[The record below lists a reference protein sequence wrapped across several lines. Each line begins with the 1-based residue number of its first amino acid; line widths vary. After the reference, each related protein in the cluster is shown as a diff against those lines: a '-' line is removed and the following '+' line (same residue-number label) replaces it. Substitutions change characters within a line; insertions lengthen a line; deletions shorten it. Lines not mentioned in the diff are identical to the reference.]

1 MSHGHFEMNS
11 HIHPKIRI
19 LICAGEISGD
29 MYGAAI
35 VREMRAQS
43 ATPLEFYG
51 FGGDLMKAQG
61 VELYAHVSQTAVMG
75 FWEVLRNIRF
85 LMRLKRAIHGLLSTR
100 RPDVVLT
107 LDYPGFN
114 LKLAAD
120 AKSRGIPAV
129 HYVCPQVW
137 AWRKGRIPKIA
148 RCLTK
153 LITIF
158 PFEPPLF
165 EGTGLDAI
173 FLGHPLADQ
182 VAETLS
188 RPPAALP
195 WGDGRRM
202 AIFPGSRHSEINRI
216 LPTQIAAAVLL
227 EERLGPC
234 SFLIPA
240 PTAEA
245 RAQLEEALA
254 KIEHKPSSLAVC
266 DGNSREILRQSK
278 AAVIKSGTSTLEGS
292 MLLCPFVLVY
302 RVSAASYRI
311 MRSLVTGVSHV
322 GLVNILAQKEV
333 TKELLQQDATP
344 EAIAYEIERLLT
356 DAAARETMLAEMRAV
371 NALVGKPG
379 ASARAA
385 AAVLDLIGG

>member
-1 MSHGHFEMNS
+1 MSN
-11 HIHPKIRI
+11 PKRI

-43 ATPLEFYG
+43 ACPLEFYG
-51 FGGDLMKAQG
+51 FGGDLMKAEG

-75 FWEVLRNIRF
+75 IWEVIKNIRF
-85 LMRLKRAIHGLLSTR
+85 LAHLKRTIHGLLSAR
-100 RPDVVLT
+100 RPDLVLT

-137 AWRKGRIPKIA
+137 VWRKGRIPKIA
-148 RCLTK
+148 RSLTK

-165 EGTGLDAI
+165 DGTGLDAV

-188 RPPAALP
+188 REPSALP
-195 WGDGRRM
+195 WGEGRRI

-216 LPTQIAAAVLL
+216 LPTEIAAAVLL
-227 EERLGPC
+227 EKRLGPC

-245 RAQLEEALA
+245 RCQLESALA
-254 KIEHKPSSLAVC
+254 KIEKKPASLAIC
-266 DGNSREILRQSK
+266 DGNSRDILRQAE

-292 MLLCPFVLVY
+292 LLLCPFVLVY
-302 RVSAASYRI
+302 RVSSISYPI
-311 MRSLVTGVSHV
+311 MRRLITGVAHV

-333 TKELLQQDATP
+333 TKELIQDDATP
-344 EAIAYEIERLLT
+344 EAIADEIERLLT
-356 DAAARETMLAEMRAV
+356 ANAVRETMLSEMRAV
-371 NALVGKPG
+371 NDLVGKPG

-385 AAVLDLIGG
+385 TAVLDLIYGYKQDR

>member
-1 MSHGHFEMNS
+1 MNS

-114 LKLAAD
+114 LKLAAY

-148 RCLTK
+148 RSLTK

-165 EGTGLDAI
+165 EGTGLNAV

-182 VAETLS
+182 VAGTLS
-188 RPPAALP
+188 RPPAPLP
-195 WGDGRRM
+195 WGEGHRI
-202 AIFPGSRHSEINRI
+202 ALFPGSRHSEINRI
-216 LPTQIAAAVLL
+216 LPIQIAAAVLL